1 MCLLPVIAPLV
12 LLAACATDPGSSSSA
27 TTAGST
33 GRDEKIVCG
42 KEEPTGSRLRVQR
55 CWTQE
60 QLDQESR
67 EAKSAIERVQSVRPN
82 PEQPTGRR

>member
-1 MCLLPVIAPLV
+1 MRLLPVIPPLV

-27 TTAGST
+27 PIAGST
-33 GRDEKIVCG
+33 GREEKIVCG

-60 QLDQESR
+60 QLDQETR

-82 PEQPTGRR
+82 PEQPIKSR